1 MLEDLDHLASRI
13 GELARHVQ
21 AVRADNQA
29 LRAEVAA
36 RDAEVLR
43 LRGALTEA
51 YARVTQVL
59 GRLPTLEPAEDEAAE
74 DTPDTPDL
82 LERSAPHG
90 TH

>member
-13 GELARHVQ
+13 GELAGHVQ

-51 YARVTQVL
+51 YARVNQVL
-59 GRLPTLEPAEDEAAE
+59 GRLPTLEPVDE
-74 DTPDTPDL
+74 DTADDVPVTPDL
-82 LERSAPHG
+82 LDRSTHG